1 MKNTTSLYN
10 SPNSVLAKKLT
21 NRVVTYFCE
30 SPSSVKADG
39 KRQLVIKQIDYIGFS
54 KDHKRRYI
62 QGMVQDLDDGG
73 LIKPRTLHVAG
84 ISKVRGRLA
93 TAFALAKSVF

>member
-1 MKNTTSLYN
+1 
-10 SPNSVLAKKLT
+10 
-21 NRVVTYFCE
+21 
-30 SPSSVKADG
+30 
-39 KRQLVIKQIDYIGFS
+39 
-54 KDHKRRYI
+54 
-62 QGMVQDLDDGG
+62 LDDGG